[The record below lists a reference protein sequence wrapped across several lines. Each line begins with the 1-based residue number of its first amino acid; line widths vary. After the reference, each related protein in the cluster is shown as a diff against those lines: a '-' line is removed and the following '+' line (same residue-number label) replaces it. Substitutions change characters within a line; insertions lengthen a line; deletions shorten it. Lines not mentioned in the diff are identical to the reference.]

1 MTNVLQWLCPTVE
14 ASRPENF
21 WQVLIV
27 AALWGILRFIV
38 KPDET
43 KIKNLL
49 ETSQRYSPK
58 IWFARNA
65 ILPVLAIALIV
76 VTAGLEL
83 AGIPVPALRVAAFLM
98 VLWSLIGVATS
109 FIPDA
114 FWAEST
120 AVVLTVITA
129 FPVLT
134 VDDTLIQ
141 FLDQLQLPIPAGDT
155 NLSVWKLFTVAAS
168 VAVAIWIGLG
178 LSQFLERR
186 VETIDRINPST
197 RALIEKIIRVIFIIF
212 ALVVGL
218 TSVGVN
224 LSALTVFGGAF
235 ALGLGF
241 GLQKIV
247 SNLISGFILLSD
259 RSIKPGDVIEMV
271 DTDTYGW
278 INSLRARYVSV
289 ITRDGT
295 EHLIPNEDLITQK
308 VINWSFSHDRVR
320 IKAQV
325 GVSYKE
331 DPHKVIEICQT
342 AAAKQSRVLK
352 DPAPVCLLK
361 GFGDSSVDLELRF
374 WIRDPNQGVANIRS
388 AVLLEIWDRFKDEGI
403 EIPFPQRNLHLKS
416 GWPPEKENEQEP

>member
-1 MTNVLQWLCPTVE
+1 MTNALEWLCPT
-14 ASRPENF
+14 AQAAQPENF
-21 WQVLIV
+21 WQVLLV
-27 AALWGILRFIV
+27 AAIWGVLRFVV
-38 KPDET
+38 KPDEA
-43 KIKNLL
+43 KIKSLL
-49 ETSQRYSPK
+49 ETSERYSPRL
-58 IWFARNA
+58 WFARNA
-65 ILPVLAIALIV
+65 ILPALTLVLIV
-76 VTAGLEL
+76 VVAGFEVM
-83 AGIPVPALRVAAFLM
+83 GIPVPAIRVAT
-98 VLWSLIGVATS
+98 VLLFIWSLIGLATS

-120 AVVLTVITA
+120 ALVLTVMTI

-141 FLDQLQLPIPAGDT
+141 FLDQMQLPIPAGEN

-178 LSQFLERR
+178 LSQFIERR
-186 VETIDRINPST
+186 VETIDRIDAST
-197 RALIEKIIRVIFIIF
+197 RALVEKIIRVIFIIF
-212 ALVVGL
+212 ALIVGL

-259 RSIKPGDVIEMV
+259 RSIKPGDVIEMQ
-271 DTDTYGW
+271 DSNTYGW

-331 DPHKVIEICQT
+331 DPHRVIEICQE
-342 AAAKQSRVLK
+342 AAKKHKRVLD
-352 DPAPVCLLK
+352 DPAPVCLLT

-374 WIRDPNQGVANIRS
+374 WIRDPNQGVANLRS
-388 AVLLEIWDRFKDEGI
+388 AVLLEIWDRFKEEGI
-403 EIPFPQRNLHLKS
+403 EIPFPQRDLHLKS
-416 GWPPEKENEQEP
+416 GWPPEKEPEQE